1 MIVAFA
7 VKSSTERN
15 NFPYRSSRPETCISG
30 LSTYIP
36 PSLSHAIQLKE
47 GTIPHYINGRE
58 VHRGYS
64 DAPDKGNP
72 QKNIVHRSRCL
83 SVVPDNCKPPLAC
96 SPAGRVVYSVAASR

>member
-72 QKNIVHRSRCL
+72 QKILCTDQDV
-83 SVVPDNCKPPLAC
+83 SVWFLITANPH
-96 SPAGRVVYSVAASR
+96 